1 MSFYELL
8 SQERPPEEAQDR
20 PRKDGL
26 LGSRVLEAGP
36 HRARGGMA
44 RGSGG
49 RGQDGGKTEAT
60 AFTGVSRGKAGGVG
74 GTRTIGCF

>member
-1 MSFYELL
+1 MSFHELV

-36 HRARGGMA
+36 LRARW
-44 RGSGG
+44 GSGD
-49 RGQDGGKTEAT
+49 RGQDGGKTEGT
-60 AFTGVSRGKAGGVG
+60 AFTGVSRGKAGGAG
-74 GTRTIGCF
+74 GTRTIGSF